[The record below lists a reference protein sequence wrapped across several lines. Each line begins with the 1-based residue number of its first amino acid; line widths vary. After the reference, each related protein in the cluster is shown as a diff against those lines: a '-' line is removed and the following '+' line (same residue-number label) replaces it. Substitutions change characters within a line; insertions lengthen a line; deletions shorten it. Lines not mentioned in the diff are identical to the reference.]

1 MLTERQLRKFQTM
14 NILIFSKHF
23 WPESFRINE
32 LAQDLRDE
40 GEHVSVLTGKPNYPA
55 GDIFPGYTARGT
67 QTESFDGITVRRVPL
82 IPRGKSGARG
92 LLANYVFF
100 NLSSMFYAPFLL
112 RKEKIDVIFVYGTSP
127 LIQGLSALPLKVLF
141 KAKLVVWVQDLWPE
155 DLVTTGYVKNPV
167 VLKIN
172 EWAARV
178 LYRFSDQI
186 LIQSERFRLPVT
198 RLAPKKEILFLP
210 NAAERSVFAKCDLP
224 ALPGSLEFLKTGFN
238 IVFAGNIGNNQSIET
253 IVSAA
258 EILKKDRPGI
268 RIVMVG
274 SGSLSGY
281 LKEEVEKRGLSNLII
296 AGRYPSDTMP
306 AVFAHSHGLL
316 VSLAKKDS
324 LSWTVPSKV
333 QAYLAAGKPIVA
345 ALDGEGAAIVRESGA
360 GVVCPTE
367 DAQGLAACIVEL
379 FEMSDGQRQEMGSKG
394 RLYAEEHYHPK
405 KIARQLISYFS
416 ALTEARGQ

>member
-1 MLTERQLRKFQTM
+1 M

-40 GEHVSVLTGKPNYPA
+40 GENVSVLTGKPNYPA
-55 GDIFPGYTARGT
+55 GEIFSGYTASGT
-67 QTESFDGITVRRVPL
+67 QTETFDGIKVRRVPMF
-82 IPRGKSGARG
+82 PRGKSGAWG
-92 LLANYVFF
+92 LLLNYVSF
-100 NLSSMFYAPFLL
+100 NLSSMFYAPFML

-127 LIQGLSALPLKVLF
+127 LIQGLSALPIKLLF

-155 DLVTTGYVKNPV
+155 DLVTTGYVKTPAI
-167 VLKIN
+167 LKVN
-172 EWAARV
+172 EWAARI
-178 LYRFSDQI
+178 LYRYSDQI
-186 LIQSERFRLPVT
+186 LIQSESFRVPVT
-198 RLAPKKEILFLP
+198 RLAPNKEIQFLP
-210 NAAERSVFAKCDLP
+210 NAAERSVFEKSDQLTLP
-224 ALPGSLEFLKTGFN
+224 DTLEFLKNGFN

-258 EILKKDRPGI
+258 ERLKEKADI

-274 SGSLSGY
+274 SGSLSEY
-281 LKEEVEKRGLSNLII
+281 LKEEVEKRGLSSLII

-306 AVFAHSHGLL
+306 AVYAHSHGLL

-324 LSWTVPSKV
+324 LSWTVPCKV

-367 DAQGLAACIVEL
+367 DAQRLAACIVKL
-379 FEMSDGQRQEMGSKG
+379 YEMSDGERNEMGVKG

-416 ALTEARGQ
+416 TVINAGEKR

>member
-1 MLTERQLRKFQTM
+1 M

-32 LAQDLRDE
+32 LAQDLRNE

-55 GDIFPGYTARGT
+55 GDIFPGYTAQGT
-67 QTESFDGITVRRVPL
+67 QTESFDGITVRRVPML
-82 IPRGKSGARG
+82 PRGKSGARG
-92 LLANYVFF
+92 LLLNYVSF
-100 NLSSMFYAPFLL
+100 NLSAMLYAPFLL

-127 LIQGLSALPLKVLF
+127 LIQGLSALPLKLLF

-155 DLVTTGYVKNPV
+155 DLVTTGYVKNPA

-172 EWAARV
+172 EWAARF

-186 LIQSERFRLPVT
+186 LIQSESFRIPVT
-198 RLAPKKEILFLP
+198 RLSPNKEILFLP
-210 NAAERSVFAKCDLP
+210 NAAERSVFEQSEQL
-224 ALPGSLEFLKTGFN
+224 ALPETLGFLKDGFN

-258 EILKKDRPGI
+258 EILKDKAGI

-274 SGSLSGY
+274 SGSLSEY

-296 AGRYPSDTMP
+296 AGRYPSTMMP
-306 AVFAHSHGLL
+306 AVFAHSDGLL

-324 LSWTVPSKV
+324 LSWTVPCKV
-333 QAYLAAGKPIVA
+333 QAYFAAGKPIVA

-360 GVVCPTE
+360 GLVCPTE
-367 DAQGLAACIVEL
+367 DAQSLAACIVEL
-379 FEMSDGQRQEMGSKG
+379 YEMSYGQRKEMGAKG
-394 RLYAEEHYHPK
+394 RLYAEEHYHPT
-405 KIARQLISYFS
+405 KIARQLISYF
-416 ALTEARGQ
+416 LTLTKTGVTR

>member
-1 MLTERQLRKFQTM
+1 M

-40 GEHVSVLTGKPNYPA
+40 GENVSVLTGKPNYPA
-55 GDIFPGYTARGT
+55 GDIFPGYKAQGT

-82 IPRGKSGARG
+82 IPRGKSGRRG
-92 LLANYVFF
+92 LLANYISF

-127 LIQGLSALPLKVLF
+127 LIQGLSALPLKLLF

-155 DLVTTGYVKNPV
+155 DLVTTGYVKNPL
-167 VLKIN
+167 VLKVN
-172 EWAARV
+172 EWAARF

-186 LIQSERFRLPVT
+186 LIQSESFRIPVT
-198 RLAPKKEILFLP
+198 RLAPNKEILFLP
-210 NAAERSVFAKCDLP
+210 NAAERSVFENCGQPVLP
-224 ALPGSLEFLKTGFN
+224 QTLGFLKDGFN
-238 IVFAGNIGNNQSIET
+238 IIFAGNIGNNQSIET

-258 EILKKDRPGI
+258 EILKDKAEI

-274 SGSLSGY
+274 SGSLSEY
-281 LKEEVEKRGLSNLII
+281 LKEEVERRGLSNLVI
-296 AGRYPSDTMP
+296 AGRYPSTTMA
-306 AVFAHSHGLL
+306 AVFAYSDGLL

-324 LSWTVPSKV
+324 LSWTVPCKV
-333 QAYLAAGKPIVA
+333 QAYLAACKPIVA

-360 GVVCPTE
+360 GLVCPTE
-367 DAQGLAACIVEL
+367 NAQSLAACIVQL
-379 FEMSDGQRQEMGSKG
+379 YEMSDDERNEMGSKG
-394 RLYAEEHYHPK
+394 RLYAEEHYHPT

-416 ALTEARGQ
+416 TLTKAEVTR

>member
-1 MLTERQLRKFQTM
+1 M

-40 GEHVSVLTGKPNYPA
+40 GENVSVLTGKPNYPA
-55 GDIFPGYTARGT
+55 GDIFPGYKAQGT
-67 QTESFDGITVRRVPL
+67 QTESFDGITVRRVPMF
-82 IPRGKSGARG
+82 PRGKSGARG
-92 LLANYVFF
+92 LLVNYISF

-112 RKEKIDVIFVYGTSP
+112 RKEKIDVIFIYGTSP
-127 LIQGLSALPLKVLF
+127 LIQGLSTLPLKLLF

-155 DLVTTGYVKNPV
+155 DLVTTGYVKNPF
-167 VLKIN
+167 VLKLN
-172 EWAARV
+172 EWAARL
-178 LYRFSDQI
+178 LYHFSDQI
-186 LIQSERFRLPVT
+186 LIQSESFRIPVT
-198 RLAPKKEILFLP
+198 RLAPNKEILFLP
-210 NAAERSVFAKCDLP
+210 NAAERSVFEKCVHI
-224 ALPGSLEFLKTGFN
+224 ALPQSLDFLKEGFN

-258 EILKKDRPGI
+258 EILKGQADI

-274 SGSLSGY
+274 SGSLSEY

-296 AGRYPSDTMP
+296 AGRYPSTMMP
-306 AVFAHSHGLL
+306 AVFAHSDGLL

-324 LSWTVPSKV
+324 LSWTVPCKV

-360 GVVCPTE
+360 GLVCPTE
-367 DAQGLAACIVEL
+367 NAQRLAACIVEL
-379 FEMSDGQRQEMGSKG
+379 YEMSDGERNEMGVKG
-394 RLYAEEHYHPK
+394 RLYAEEHYHPT
-405 KIARQLISYFS
+405 KIVRQLISYFS
-416 ALTEARGQ
+416 TLTKTGVTR